1 MNCHILLPTC
11 DEVSKEKVMATF
23 DFYVQNFAR
32 FRERAVVRPF
42 LWPYWEPVEKVD
54 LNQHIFFDSTPLNH
68 ADLQEY
74 VSRSL
79 TQGLNPLLPLWKFTV
94 FTNYTFQD
102 GTRGSMML
110 MKYHHCMGDGFTL
123 ARTLFTGAEVNVPK
137 TSDAKPSAQKDSSA
151 NTGAGKA
158 LSAAGKLLT
167 LQDDKPSTL
176 KAKTLLKPLDHRI
189 ACFVTSKITITE
201 IKKAAKAKGFTIND
215 MVLAALSA
223 SLRKYQLQKGGEV
236 VDPLA
241 AVWVALKPLAEAFT
255 KQDADK
261 VDEPGNTTLGAV
273 YVRLPVA
280 KEFDDRA
287 QRVQAIYDEI
297 SKLKGSPEP
306 LLAQGT
312 MGLFGLLP
320 TKLSNPIW
328 NALSNKVSISVSNV
342 PGPPNPDFTWCGA
355 KPTGLSVF
363 VPPVGTISTFCLI
376 TSFNDHITLSLA
388 MDGSLFSTSDADF
401 IAKVFDEELSLLTTS
416 MIPSRL

>member
-1 MNCHILLPTC
+1 
-11 DEVSKEKVMATF
+11 
-23 DFYVQNFAR
+23 
-32 FRERAVVRPF
+32 
-42 LWPYWEPVEKVD
+42 
-54 LNQHIFFDSTPLNH
+54 
-68 ADLQEY
+68 
-74 VSRSL
+74 
-79 TQGLNPLLPLWKFTV
+79 
-94 FTNYTFQD
+94 
-102 GTRGSMML
+102 
-110 MKYHHCMGDGFTL
+110 MGDGFTL

-176 KAKTLLKPLDHRI
+176 KAKQLLKPLDHRI

-280 KEFDDRA
+280 KEFDDRS

-306 LLAQGT
+306 LMAQGT
-312 MGLFGLLP
+312 MVYSVSYRRNSRILFGTRSPIKSRCPYP
-320 TKLSNPIW
+320 TCQVHLIQ
-328 NALSNKVSISVSNV
+328 ISLGVAHD
-342 PGPPNPDFTWCGA
+342 P
-355 KPTGLSVF
+355 
-363 VPPVGTISTFCLI
+363 
-376 TSFNDHITLSLA
+376 LA
-388 MDGSLFSTSDADF
+388 SLFSFLQSGLF
-401 IAKVFDEELSLLTTS
+401 LHSV
-416 MIPSRL
+416 